1 MKYKINEKYFD
12 NLDTEDKNYF
22 LGLLMADGHNNG
34 KNVSIALSGD
44 DKIILEKLSSIIYE
58 NYRPLLT
65 NNLSLINKLHKDS
78 HKLYICNMNICKR
91 LSDIGMTKNKT
102 YDMKFPKEIDDIN
115 KFRHFLR
122 GYFDGDG
129 CVTIQNKRITFSIV
143 GEFSFLTD
151 MLSKISEYLNIKIV
165 NKIYKTSS
173 FASEIKIGSK
183 KIVRELYKFMYQDSN
198 YFLERK
204 KIKFDDFFGKKE
216 NNIDKVPSSNYKY
229 VTFDKLRNKWK
240 VAMWDKYNKK
250 NINIGRYET
259 ELDAYK
265 SSLVFLLKN
274 PYLDK
279 GFY

>member
-1 MKYKINEKYFD
+1 MKYKINENYFD
-12 NLDTEDKNYF
+12 KLDTEDKNYF

-34 KNVSIALSGD
+34 KNISIGLSGD
-44 DKIILEKLSSIIYE
+44 DDIILKKFSSIIYE

-65 NNLSLINKLHKDS
+65 SNLSLINKLHKDS
-78 HKLYICNMNICKR
+78 HRLYICNKKICSR
-91 LSDIGMTKNKT
+91 LSEIGMTKNKT
-102 YDMKFPKEIDDIN
+102 YDMKFPKEIDDIK

-129 CVTIQNKRITFSIV
+129 CITIQNKRITFSIV

-151 MLSKISEYLNIKIV
+151 ILLKISEYLNVKIV

-183 KIVRELYKFMYQDSN
+183 KIVRQLYKFMYEDSN
-198 YFLERK
+198 YFLECK
-204 KIKFDDFFGKKE
+204 KLKFDNFFDKNE
-216 NNIDKVPSSNYKY
+216 NNIDRVLSSNYKY

-240 VAMWDKYNKK
+240 VVMWDKYNKK

-259 ELDAYK
+259 ELEAYQN
-265 SSLVFLLKN
+265 SLVFLQKN
-274 PYLDK
+274 PYLLR
-279 GFY
+279 